1 MSARQAADP
10 KIRATEGVVS
20 DEQWRPLHPVS
31 PVINV
36 WKGLTILL
44 AIILFQNTNLLMNA
58 LSSDV
63 ARSLGIAAVF
73 GIVLAV
79 LLVFVLIVGLYSYFA
94 WRVTRFAITDNGVY
108 YRSGILLRT
117 LKQARLER
125 IQGVDIQHPLLGRI
139 FGLGKIDIE
148 VAGGAGSKVAF
159 GFLKTEELEDIRAEI
174 LARASGAFS
183 DSMIAEGGADALN
196 AAAPSAAPAAGT
208 APAGA
213 PIPAAGALASA
224 GRRIDPRAGAPGSG
238 AAAGGRASARRFA
251 PVAPERVLYTV
262 PVGRLIG
269 SLLLNGG
276 VVFGLVFLLAVIIG
290 VIVLIAAVGLEGLSG
305 MFGILPVLA
314 IVASLMWSRFAG
326 EFNFTAAVSPDGI
339 RTRSGLLETRSQT
352 IPPNRIHAVRIQR
365 PWLWRRVGWYRVT
378 ITQAGFAGQAQQEGQ
393 QVASADV
400 LLPVGTRADAELALW
415 LVVRDLGV
423 PDPLAFINSAL
434 DGKGEAAGFIPV
446 GRGARLIDPLVKKRR
461 AAALTGTCLFIR
473 DGWLSWDLSVI
484 PIERLQ
490 SVKISQGPL
499 ERRLRLVDVEAQ
511 LVPGHT
517 PYRVHHLEES
527 AGAALM
533 EGLRERALIRRAKEA
548 PERWLSRVQ
557 SRLDVEGRTDT
568 IGEGG
573 AVVASQPGPGAPV
586 PAAPA
591 PAPAVP
597 EFGAPAP
604 MPGARMPGAAMP
616 GAPLPGAPA
625 SPVQASESTAPEAP
639 RAPEDRA

>member
-20 DEQWRPLHPVS
+20 EEQWRPLHPVS

-36 WKGLTILL
+36 WKGLTILF
-44 AIILFQNTNLLMNA
+44 AVILFQNTNLLMGA
-58 LSSDV
+58 LSSD
-63 ARSLGIAAVF
+63 AAHSLGIAAII
-73 GIVLAV
+73 GISIGALA
-79 LLVFVLIVGLYSYFA
+79 LFVLIVGLYSYFA

-183 DSMIAEGGADALN
+183 DSMIAEGGVGSLN

-213 PIPAAGALASA
+213 PIPAAGAPASA
-224 GRRIDPRAGAPGSG
+224 GRRIDLRAGAPGSG

-262 PVGRLIG
+262 PVGRLLG
-269 SLLLNGG
+269 SLLLNVA
-276 VVFGLVFLLAVIIG
+276 VVFGILFLVAVVVGVVVLVTLVGIG
-290 VIVLIAAVGLEGLSG
+290 GLSG

-378 ITQAGFAGQAQQEGQ
+378 ITQAGFAGQAQQEGK
-393 QVASADV
+393 QVTSADV

-423 PDPLAFINSAL
+423 SDPLAFINAAL
-434 DGKGEAAGFIPV
+434 DGRGEAAGFIPV
-446 GRGARLIDPLVKKRR
+446 GPGAAGIDPLVKRRR
-461 AAALTGTCLFIR
+461 AAALTGTCLVIR

-484 PIERLQ
+484 PVERIQ
-490 SVKISQGPL
+490 SVKILQGPL
-499 ERRLRLVDVEAQ
+499 ERRLRLVDVQAQ
-511 LVPGHT
+511 IVPGHT
-517 PYRVHHLEES
+517 PYEAHHLEES
-527 AGAALM
+527 AGAALVA
-533 EGLRERALIRRAKEA
+533 GLRERALVRRAQEP

-557 SRLDVEGRTDT
+557 SRLDVEGRMDT

-573 AVVASQPGPGAPV
+573 AVVASQQRPLVQAPPAPGVQEPSAPGP
-586 PAAPA
+586 
-591 PAPAVP
+591 
-597 EFGAPAP
+597 
-604 MPGARMPGAAMP
+604 
-616 GAPLPGAPA
+616 
-625 SPVQASESTAPEAP
+625 QAP